1 MRRPRPIVIV
11 LAAVAVLLAAVAGL
25 AAADKGAPPGHTE
38 TGALAP
44 IVSPP
49 PSGKLPSDFFGIV
62 TEDVFAHPGSYRNR
76 TLNRQAGLGIGLV
89 RQTFD
94 WASIERRRSV
104 YDFTAVD
111 GLVAALAAH
120 HMQVLPVL
128 LDPPKFRSS
137 APEKGAKGG
146 TYPPKDNATMAKFA
160 KALVRRYG
168 PDGNFWKLRPGL
180 PKVPI
185 VSWQIWNEPSL
196 PAYWPTGPDPAAYT
210 RMLRTVGAAI
220 KSLDPNAEIVSAGIP
235 QSRLGMPFAK
245 FLEGMYAAGVQD
257 AFDTLAIHPY
267 AQDDAGVAAAVR
279 SARHIMDS
287 HGDAAAPIWVTEVGW
302 ASAGPASQFT
312 VGSRR
317 QAQLIRS
324 TFNTLVNIRDQAHLR
339 GVVYFGWR
347 DGAPYAPLF
356 KDFWGL
362 HTGLLTVHGSAKP
375 ALKAFTDTLAQLR
388 G

>member
-1 MRRPRPIVIV
+1 
-11 LAAVAVLLAAVAGL
+11 
-25 AAADKGAPPGHTE
+25 
-38 TGALAP
+38 
-44 IVSPP
+44 
-49 PSGKLPSDFFGIV
+49 
-62 TEDVFAHPGSYRNR
+62 
-76 TLNRQAGLGIGLV
+76 
-89 RQTFD
+89 
-94 WASIERRRSV
+94 
-104 YDFTAVD
+104 
-111 GLVAALAAH
+111 
-120 HMQVLPVL
+120 
-128 LDPPKFRSS
+128 
-137 APEKGAKGG
+137 
-146 TYPPKDNATMAKFA
+146 
-160 KALVRRYG
+160 VRRYG

-196 PAYWPTGPDPAAYT
+196 PAYWPTGPDPSAYT

-220 KSLDPNAEIVSAGIP
+220 KSLDPNAEIVTAGIP

-245 FLEGMYAAGVQD
+245 FLEGMYMAGAQD

-267 AQDDAGVAAAVR
+267 AQDDAGVAAAIR
-279 SARHIMDS
+279 SARHIMES
-287 HGDAAAPIWVTEVGW
+287 HGDAAASIWVTEVGW
-302 ASAGPASQFT
+302 ASAGPASLFT
-312 VGSRR
+312 VGLRG
-317 QAQLIRS
+317 QAQRIRS
-324 TFNTLVNIRDQAHLR
+324 TFNTLVNIRDQTHLR